1 MKEFKGLRRQAGRF
15 ADDKRGSMTTMFA
28 LSLGAM
34 IMGLGAA
41 LDVARVVTARQ
52 VLQQSVDSAAVAA
65 VQSAMEGD
73 NFTPTEAM
81 EATVT
86 SFVKANIEAAGNTDA
101 PALKM
106 TPEITVTML
115 TDGVVVRAESSIPAG
130 LTRMMGFGSLSVS
143 ASSEVAVN
151 RDGSSA
157 GLVRIAG

>member
-65 VQSAMEGD
+65 VQSAMKGD
-73 NFTPTEAM
+73 TFNSADVS
-81 EATVT
+81 EATVL
-86 SFVKANIEAAGNTDA
+86 SFVRANMEAAGNTAA

-106 TPEITVTML
+106 TPEITVTL
-115 TDGVVVRAESSIPAG
+115 LGDGIVVYAESSIPAG
-130 LTRMMGFGSLSVS
+130 LTRMMGFGSLTVS
-143 ASSEVAVN
+143 AASEVAVN
-151 RDGSSA
+151 RDAGSA